1 VKATRG
7 CSRASSGTTADMCIG
22 VPMQLISRG
31 TGRVLCEGRG
41 QRETLD
47 MMLVGEQPIGTWV
60 LAFRGAALRVLS
72 LDEARQTNDALDAL
86 GAILAGDCEVDAHFA
101 DLVDREP
108 VLPDHLKGKL
118 R

>member
-1 VKATRG
+1 
-7 CSRASSGTTADMCIG
+7 MCIG

-31 TGRVLCEGRG
+31 TGRALGEGRG
-41 QRETLD
+41 QREMLD
-47 MMLVGEQPIGTWV
+47 MMLLGEQPIGTWV

-86 GAILAGDCEVDAHFA
+86 EAVLAGDCDVDAHFA

-108 VLPDHLKGKL
+108 VLPDHLKGNL
-118 R
+118 Q